1 MGMTQPPSDPRRVPE
16 EQDILGDLSEAQAME
31 SYARLRGVVD
41 DYRRTETVAGDEV
54 SGLKARIMSIVED
67 EAARGPSTE
76 LFSSAGLPYV
86 MTTSSLRAQV
96 RAAVDE
102 EPGLRARRVRVTS
115 ESAPGRPLDLRVTL
129 TMAVGH
135 SLHEFAPRLR
145 DRIAVRMEQ
154 IIGVRAGH
162 IDLVVEDVH
171 DE

>member
-1 MGMTQPPSDPRRVPE
+1 MTQPPSDPREPVDPDVFG
-16 EQDILGDLSEAQAME
+16 DISEAQALE
-31 SYARLRGVVD
+31 SYDRLRSVVD
-41 DYRRTETVAGDEV
+41 DYRRTETAAGAQV

-67 EAARGPSTE
+67 EAARGPSTA
-76 LFSSAGLPYV
+76 LYSSAGLPYV

-102 EPGLRARRVRVTS
+102 EPGLRARRVKITS
-115 ESAPGRPLDLRVTL
+115 ESAPGRPMDLRVTL

-135 SLHEFAPRLR
+135 SLTEFAPRLR
-145 DRIAVRMEQ
+145 ARIAERMEL

-162 IDLVVEDVH
+162 VDLVVEDVH